1 MRIISGMHKGRKLTA
16 PKTLSARPTTD
27 VAKEGLFNVLSHR
40 IDLSEQSV
48 LDLFSGTG
56 NISFE
61 FCSRGSQR
69 VTAVEQDRQ
78 ACGFIR
84 KTAELLSLET
94 LEIRCTKVE
103 SFLQSTANPYD
114 IVFMDPPYNI
124 GVSAYAKL
132 IALVFDRNWISE
144 DGILIA
150 EHSSKDNLS
159 ALAHFS
165 ESRGYGSS
173 SFSFFQKNKSRS

>member
-1 MRIISGMHKGRKLTA
+1 M
-16 PKTLSARPTTD
+16 
-27 VAKEGLFNVLSHR
+27 
-40 IDLSEQSV
+40 
-48 LDLFSGTG
+48 
-56 NISFE
+56 
-61 FCSRGSQR
+61 
-69 VTAVEQDRQ
+69 TAVEQDQQ

-124 GVSAYAKL
+124 GVPAYAKL

>member
-40 IDLSEQSV
+40 IDLGEQSV

-61 FCSRGSQR
+61 FCSRGSRQ

-94 LEIRCTKVE
+94 LEIRCAKVE
-103 SFLQSTANPYD
+103 YFLQSTAKAYD
-114 IVFMDPPYNI
+114 IVFMDPPYSI
-124 GVSAYAKL
+124 GVTGYAKL
-132 IALVFDRNWISE
+132 IALVFDQNWISE

-150 EHSSKDNLS
+150 EHSSKDILS
-159 ALAHFS
+159 AVTHFA
-165 ESRGYGSS
+165 ESRSYGSS
-173 SFSFFQKNKSRS
+173 SFSFFKK

>member
-40 IDLSEQSV
+40 IDLGEQSV

-61 FCSRGSQR
+61 FCSRGSRQ

-94 LEIRCTKVE
+94 LEIRCAKVE
-103 SFLQSTANPYD
+103 SFLQSTAKAYD
-114 IVFMDPPYNI
+114 IVFMDPPYSI
-124 GVSAYAKL
+124 GVTGYAKL
-132 IALVFDRNWISE
+132 IALVFNQNWISE

-150 EHSSKDNLS
+150 EHSSKDILS
-159 ALAHFS
+159 AVTHFA
-165 ESRGYGSS
+165 ESRSYGSS
-173 SFSFFQKNKSRS
+173 SFSFFKK

>member
-1 MRIISGMHKGRKLTA
+1 
-16 PKTLSARPTTD
+16 
-27 VAKEGLFNVLSHR
+27 
-40 IDLSEQSV
+40 
-48 LDLFSGTG
+48 
-56 NISFE
+56 
-61 FCSRGSQR
+61 

-103 SFLQSTANPYD
+103 SFLQSTAKPYD

-124 GVSAYAKL
+124 GVQGYAAL
-132 IALVFDRNWISE
+132 IALVFDRNWIGE

-150 EHSSKDNLS
+150 EHASKDTLS
-159 ALAHFS
+159 AVTHFS
-165 ESRGYGSS
+165 ESRSYGSS
-173 SFSFFQKNKSRS
+173 SFSFFQK

>member
-40 IDLSEQSV
+40 IDLGEQSV

-61 FCSRGSQR
+61 FCSRGSTQ

-78 ACGFIR
+78 ACVFIR

-94 LEIRCTKVE
+94 LEIRCAKVE
-103 SFLQSTANPYD
+103 SFLQSTAKAYD
-114 IVFMDPPYNI
+114 IVFMDPPYSI
-124 GVSAYAKL
+124 GVTGYAKL
-132 IALVFDRNWISE
+132 IALVFDQNWISE

-150 EHSSKDNLS
+150 EHSSKDILS
-159 ALAHFS
+159 AVTHFA
-165 ESRGYGSS
+165 ESRSYGSS
-173 SFSFFQKNKSRS
+173 SFSFFKK

>member
-40 IDLSEQSV
+40 VDLSEQLV

-61 FCSRGSQR
+61 FCSRGSKR
-69 VTAVEQDRQ
+69 VTVVEQDRQ

-84 KTAELLSLET
+84 KTAELLSLEN

-103 SFLQSTANPYD
+103 SFLQSTAKPYD

-124 GVSAYAKL
+124 GVQGYATL
-132 IALVFDRNWISE
+132 IALVFDRNWIGE

-150 EHSSKDNLS
+150 EHASKDTLS
-159 ALAHFS
+159 AVTYFS
-165 ESRGYGSS
+165 ESRSYGSS
-173 SFSFFQKNKSRS
+173 SFSFFQK

>member
-40 IDLSEQSV
+40 IDLTEQSV

-61 FCSRGSQR
+61 FCSRGSKR

-84 KTAELLSLET
+84 KTAELLSLEN
-94 LEIRCTKVE
+94 LEIRCTTVE
-103 SFLQSTANPYD
+103 SFLQSTAKPYD

-124 GVSAYAKL
+124 GVQGYAAI
-132 IALVFDRNWISE
+132 IALVFDRNWIGE

-150 EHSSKDNLS
+150 EHASNDTLS
-159 ALAHFS
+159 AVTHFS
-165 ESRGYGSS
+165 ESRSYGSS
-173 SFSFFQKNKSRS
+173 SFSFFQK

>member
-40 IDLSEQSV
+40 IDLGEQSV

-61 FCSRGSQR
+61 FCSRGSRQ

-94 LEIRCTKVE
+94 LEIRCAKVE
-103 SFLQSTANPYD
+103 SFLQSTAKAYD
-114 IVFMDPPYNI
+114 IVFMDPPYSI
-124 GVSAYAKL
+124 GVTGYAKL
-132 IALVFDRNWISE
+132 IALVFDQNWISE

-150 EHSSKDNLS
+150 EHSSKDILS
-159 ALAHFS
+159 AVTHFA
-165 ESRGYGSS
+165 ESRSYGSS
-173 SFSFFQKNKSRS
+173 SFSFFKK

>member
-40 IDLSEQSV
+40 IDLGEQSV

-61 FCSRGSQR
+61 FCSRGSRQ

-94 LEIRCTKVE
+94 LEIRCAKVE
-103 SFLQSTANPYD
+103 SFLQSTAKAYD
-114 IVFMDPPYNI
+114 IVFMDPPYSI
-124 GVSAYAKL
+124 GVTGYAKL
-132 IALVFDRNWISE
+132 IALVFNQNWISE

-150 EHSSKDNLS
+150 EHSSKDILS
-159 ALAHFS
+159 AVTHFA
-165 ESRGYGSS
+165 ESRSYGSS
-173 SFSFFQKNKSRS
+173 SFSFFQK

>member
-40 IDLSEQSV
+40 IDLGEQSV

-61 FCSRGSQR
+61 FCSRGSRQ

-94 LEIRCTKVE
+94 LEIRCAKVE
-103 SFLQSTANPYD
+103 SFLQSTAKAYD
-114 IVFMDPPYNI
+114 IVFMDPPYSI
-124 GVSAYAKL
+124 GVTGYAKL
-132 IALVFDRNWISE
+132 IALVFNQNWISE
-144 DGILIA
+144 NGILIA
-150 EHSSKDNLS
+150 EHSSKDILS
-159 ALAHFS
+159 AVTHFA
-165 ESRGYGSS
+165 ESRSYGSS
-173 SFSFFQKNKSRS
+173 SFSFFQK